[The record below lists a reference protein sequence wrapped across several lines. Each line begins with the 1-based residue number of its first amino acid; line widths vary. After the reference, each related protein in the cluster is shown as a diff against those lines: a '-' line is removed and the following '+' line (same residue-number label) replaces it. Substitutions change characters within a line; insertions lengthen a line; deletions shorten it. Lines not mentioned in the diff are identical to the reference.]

1 MEENQQSPKP
11 APAAPPSRRK
21 GMSGFMIASIIVGIL
36 IIFSLIYFIPFVA
49 MGAEKE
55 AVIKIP
61 AGATVKTVED
71 SVAKYLGA
79 DYSEKV
85 AKAAKLTKADFSRRH
100 GAYPIEEGMSPAK
113 ACHRLMKG
121 AQHPLMLTI
130 NGFRSADLLAQ
141 RVARRLD
148 FTADS
153 LLNAMS
159 DPATLSEYGLQP
171 GQALALFLDD
181 SYEVYWSASPADIIK
196 KVGDNYKRVWN
207 EERTAKAE
215 KLGLT
220 PVQVMTICSIV
231 DEETNKADEK
241 GKVGRLYINRLNVGM
256 PLQADPTIRFAL
268 GDFTIKRVKGE
279 HLNVD
284 SPFNTYRNR
293 GLPPAPIRTTSFATI
308 DSVLD
313 SEPSEYL
320 YMCAKED
327 FSGYHNFA
335 ESYAEHLD
343 NARRYQKELDRLG
356 IE

>member
-153 LLNAMS
+153 LLPRAGGGRGGR
-159 DPATLSEYGLQP
+159 PLS
-171 GQALALFLDD
+171 F
-181 SYEVYWSASPADIIK
+181 
-196 KVGDNYKRVWN
+196 
-207 EERTAKAE
+207 
-215 KLGLT
+215 
-220 PVQVMTICSIV
+220 
-231 DEETNKADEK
+231 
-241 GKVGRLYINRLNVGM
+241 
-256 PLQADPTIRFAL
+256 F
-268 GDFTIKRVKGE
+268 
-279 HLNVD
+279 
-284 SPFNTYRNR
+284 
-293 GLPPAPIRTTSFATI
+293 PPPP
-308 DSVLD
+308 
-313 SEPSEYL
+313 PS
-320 YMCAKED
+320 
-327 FSGYHNFA
+327 
-335 ESYAEHLD
+335 
-343 NARRYQKELDRLG
+343 
-356 IE
+356 

>member
-1 MEENQQSPKP
+1 
-11 APAAPPSRRK
+11 
-21 GMSGFMIASIIVGIL
+21 
-36 IIFSLIYFIPFVA
+36 
-49 MGAEKE
+49 
-55 AVIKIP
+55 
-61 AGATVKTVED
+61 
-71 SVAKYLGA
+71 
-79 DYSEKV
+79 
-85 AKAAKLTKADFSRRH
+85 
-100 GAYPIEEGMSPAK
+100 
-113 ACHRLMKG
+113 
-121 AQHPLMLTI
+121 
-130 NGFRSADLLAQ
+130 
-141 RVARRLD
+141 
-148 FTADS
+148 
-153 LLNAMS
+153 
-159 DPATLSEYGLQP
+159 
-171 GQALALFLDD
+171 
-181 SYEVYWSASPADIIK
+181 
-196 KVGDNYKRVWN
+196 
-207 EERTAKAE
+207 
-215 KLGLT
+215 
-220 PVQVMTICSIV
+220 MTICSIV

-293 GLPPAPIRTTSFATI
+293 GLPPAPIRTTSVATI